1 MSDHTLKL
9 ILLSLFFYALGIAT
23 LAVIGFKRTQ
33 LPWIVGYTITVLG
46 IAWLTQ
52 LKWVLL
58 GAIVFILLV
67 SYYALWYFYRNFK
80 CGVKSSNDDTKMLG
94 ETP

>member
-23 LAVIGFKRTQ
+23 LSVIGFKRTQ
-33 LPWIVGYTITVLG
+33 LPWVGSYTITVLG
-46 IAWLTQ
+46 IAWVTQ

-58 GAIVFILLV
+58 GGIVFMLLV

-80 CGVKSSNDDTKMLG
+80 CGVESSDDNTENLG
-94 ETP
+94 EKQ

>member
-33 LPWIVGYTITVLG
+33 LPWVGGYTFAVFG

-52 LKWVLL
+52 LKWLLL
-58 GAIVFILLV
+58 GGIVFMLLV
-67 SYYALWYFYRNFK
+67 SYYALWYLYRNFNE
-80 CGVKSSNDDTKMLG
+80 CSAESRLDTQTLG

>member
-9 ILLSLFFYALGIAT
+9 ILLSLFFYALGVAA

-33 LPWIVGYTITVLG
+33 LPWVGGYILTVLG
-46 IAWLTQ
+46 IAWLTE
-52 LKWVLL
+52 LKWILL
-58 GAIVFILLV
+58 GAIVFMLLV
-67 SYYALWYFYRNFK
+67 SYYALWYFYRNFNR
-80 CGVKSSNDDTKMLG
+80 CGAESRLDTETLG